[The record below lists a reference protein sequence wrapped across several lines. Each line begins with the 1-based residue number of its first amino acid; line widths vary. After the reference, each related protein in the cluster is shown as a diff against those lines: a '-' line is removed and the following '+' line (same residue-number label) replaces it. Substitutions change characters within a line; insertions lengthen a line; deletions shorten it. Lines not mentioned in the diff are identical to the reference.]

1 MINGMN
7 IPYYSSKGRGLEI
20 VQTKGKGLEPVQGK
34 GCKKV
39 KDLAKYKKLHDLK
52 SYINISY

>member
-7 IPYYSSKGRGLEI
+7 IPYY
-20 VQTKGKGLEPVQGK
+20 TKIKTGSGLEPEKTKGK

-39 KDLAKYKKLHDLK
+39 KKPRKVQKASGLK
-52 SYINISY
+52 ILN

>member
-7 IPYYSSKGRGLEI
+7 IPYYSSKRRGLKPVQEKGLES
-20 VQTKGKGLEPVQGK
+20 VQTKGK

-39 KDLAKYKKLHDLK
+39 KKPRKVQKASGLK
-52 SYINISY
+52 ILN